1 MVVDDFHVL
10 GSIVPAKADAELVVD
25 PDGML
30 PDPVAGKCLEA
41 IAGWAAQVFDAHHR
55 VNSFESATRH
65 LEQVRGKPFRAP
77 PAEYGLGSLI
87 LEAPDQRRRARI
99 R

>member
-30 PDPVAGKCLEA
+30 PDPVSALLFLKLRLCVLPDDFQ
-41 IAGWAAQVFDAHHR
+41 AAVSRVRMLRQRDYDGHR
-55 VNSFESATRH
+55 VFA
-65 LEQVRGKPFRAP
+65 F
-77 PAEYGLGSLI
+77 
-87 LEAPDQRRRARI
+87 
-99 R
+99 